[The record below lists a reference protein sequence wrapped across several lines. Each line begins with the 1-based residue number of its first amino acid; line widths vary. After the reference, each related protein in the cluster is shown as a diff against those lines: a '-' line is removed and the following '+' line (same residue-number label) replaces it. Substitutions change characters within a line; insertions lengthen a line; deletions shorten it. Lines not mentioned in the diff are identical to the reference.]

1 MHRIKVLPTVGALAL
16 GLVIAGSFPAKAQGP
31 ARAPD
36 MKVIGAKLEAVP
48 PVYEGPCPTTIKFKG
63 SIETDGPGTVKYI
76 FERSDGGVD
85 TIVKTATF
93 TSAPFHVNI
102 PDQTWTLGAPG
113 MVFSGWE
120 RIKILSPNAGFLS
133 NQAAFRLKCSG
144 GTQPGPGGGPGGEQ
158 KPDLVVTTFGFKGPV
173 QGQGK
178 CQPHSAVYI
187 FEVTVKNKG
196 TASSPSS
203 ASLGN
208 KALVQ
213 AMAQDK
219 AGWGNGVMLNALA
232 PGASQTVD
240 IPVYYLISDPAFMIN
255 HAPHPFEAIA
265 DPLGLVNESDETNNK
280 KGPINMSAPAD
291 CPKPKK

>member
-1 MHRIKVLPTVGALAL
+1 
-16 GLVIAGSFPAKAQGP
+16 
-31 ARAPD
+31 

-63 SIETDGPGTVKYI
+63 SIETDGRGTVKYI
-76 FERSDGGVD
+76 FERSDGGID
-85 TIVKTATF
+85 TIVKTVTS
-93 TSAPFHVNI
+93 SAPFHVNI
-102 PDQTWTLGAPG
+102 PDQTWTLGGPG
-113 MVFSGWE
+113 MTFTGWE

-133 NQAAFRLKCSG
+133 NKAEFRLKCTP
-144 GTQPGPGGGPGGEQ
+144 GTQPGPGGGPTGEQ

-178 CQPHSAVYI
+178 CQPHSPVYI
-187 FEVTVKNKG
+187 FQANVKNQG
-196 TASSPSS
+196 TAPSPSS

-240 IPVYYLISDPAFMIN
+240 IPVYYLMSDPAFMIN
-255 HAPHPFEAIA
+255 NAPHPFMAIA
-265 DPLGLVNESDETNNK
+265 DPLGLVNESDEANNK
-280 KGPINMSAPAD
+280 KGPINMGAPAD